1 MENNLSHQI
10 NKFELI
16 DQDRNLTSY
25 QYNKFPLMHC
35 NGLNLHSFH
44 VIANIL
50 TQNSKNIITILI
62 NFM

>member
-1 MENNLSHQI
+1 MENNLSYQN

-16 DQDRNLTSY
+16 DQYRNLTST
-25 QYNKFPLMHC
+25 QYKFPLMQC

-44 VIANIL
+44 VITNIL

-62 NFM
+62 DFV